1 MGDLGILGDVG
12 SSAAIGVHN
21 DYGERPMVE
30 GPYEYFDRVRARRFE
45 LVDDGGNV
53 RAVLSVEHESGL
65 VGLHVGDR
73 EAHPTISIGVDE
85 ATNDP
90 YVIMREPGEE
100 GARVF
105 LTISPEGHAILH
117 LRDRD
122 GSEYY
127 IHPHSREG
135 E

>member
-1 MGDLGILGDVG
+1 M
-12 SSAAIGVHN
+12 AQ
-21 DYGERPMVE
+21 E
-30 GPYEYFDRVRARRFE
+30 PYEYFERVRAKRFE
-45 LVDDGGNV
+45 LVDDDWNV
-53 RAVLSVEHESGL
+53 RAALSVEHESGL
-65 VGLHVGDR
+65 IGLHVGDR
-73 EAHPTISIGVDE
+73 EAHPTISIGIDE

-105 LTISPEGHAILH
+105 LTISPEGHAVLH

-127 IHPHSREG
+127 IHPHFGEG

>member
-1 MGDLGILGDVG
+1 MTVG
-12 SSAAIGVHN
+12 PH
-21 DYGERPMVE
+21 
-30 GPYEYFDRVRARRFE
+30 EYLERVRARRFE
-45 LVDDGGNV
+45 LVGDDGSV
-53 RAVLSVEHESGL
+53 RAALSVEHQSGL
-65 VGLHVGDR
+65 IGLHVGDR
-73 EAHPTISIGVDE
+73 EAHPVISMGVDE
-85 ATNDP
+85 GTNDP

-105 LTISPEGHAILH
+105 LTISPEGHAVLH

-127 IHPHSREG
+127 IRPHPGEG